1 MKKHQ
6 KKKKQNK
13 TRDTL
18 QILLKFQGHE
28 KKKRFD
34 KQLTHLIGRD

>member
-6 KKKKQNK
+6 KNPKQG
-13 TRDTL
+13 TL
-18 QILLKFQGHE
+18 YNILQKFQGHG
-28 KKKRFD
+28 KKKID

>member
-1 MKKHQ
+1 MKRHQ
-6 KKKKQNK
+6 KNPKQG
-13 TRDTL
+13 TL
-18 QILLKFQGHE
+18 YNILQKFQGHG

>member
-6 KKKKQNK
+6 ENPKQG
-13 TRDTL
+13 TL
-18 QILLKFQGHE
+18 YNVLQKYQGHGKK